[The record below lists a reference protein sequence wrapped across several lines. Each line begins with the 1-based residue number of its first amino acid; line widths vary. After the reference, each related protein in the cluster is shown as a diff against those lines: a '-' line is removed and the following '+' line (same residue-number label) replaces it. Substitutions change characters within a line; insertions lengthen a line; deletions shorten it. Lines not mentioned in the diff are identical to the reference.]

1 MSPPAPA
8 VRPPVDTRQSASS
21 LVDEAVH
28 RLRLAPL
35 ATLGIYYAGSLPFVL
50 ALLYF
55 CADMSRRADAEA
67 RGPGAALAL
76 AALFL
81 GMKTAQAVFAA
92 RLRAQFARQPMPR
105 WPAARLGR
113 VLLVQTGLQAP
124 GLFVLTLP
132 TTVMLLPTPT
142 SFNLLLSLV
151 LTLPLG
157 WEYAF
162 YQNVTALGGGE
173 AGVTAREVA
182 RRAWRHARARPRMNH
197 AGLSILFGLGL
208 FAWLGLLVAA
218 VVLPQ
223 LVQMFTGEEN
233 VFTRD
238 VESLFNTTLFLVSG
252 ALVYLAVDP
261 LVKTFYALRG
271 FYEDSAR
278 TGEDLLSDLRAL
290 PPVAAASTEPG
301 QPAAGSR
308 GRPDPAVLARAG
320 LVVALGWTLAA
331 ATAAAG
337 PLPAP
342 AATPALVPAEVPAAG
357 PSTVSPPAL
366 DRSIREVLGRREFA
380 WRSARSSTP
389 PAVGRQSAAA
399 RLVRSVGEAVG
410 SHVRAGYQAVRDF
423 LARVRRWLR
432 GQEPAPAPETADEHG
447 GRAVPSLLEPLAYLL
462 CGVLA
467 VGGGFLLWQVWR
479 GKGPGRLAGRALGP
493 VTGRALPPDLAAEDL
508 LATQLPEDE
517 WLSLARGLLAS
528 GERRLALRAFYLSL
542 LAGLGE
548 RKLLVIA
555 RHKSNRDYLQELR
568 RRTRDRP
575 ELPGA
580 FGRSVSHFERVWY
593 GSHPVDDGLLDAFQ
607 ADREQALGRGE

>member
-1 MSPPAPA
+1 MSPPAPG
-8 VRPPVDTRQSASS
+8 RPPVDTRQSASS
-21 LVDEAVH
+21 LVDEAFH

-35 ATLGIYYAGSLPFVL
+35 ATLGIYYAGGLPFVL

-55 CADMSRRADAEA
+55 CADMSRRADAAA

-113 VLLVQTGLQAP
+113 VLLVQTGLHAP

-132 TTVMLLPTPT
+132 TTVVLLPAPAA
-142 SFNLLLSLV
+142 FNLLLSLV
-151 LTLPLG
+151 LTLPLA
-157 WEYAF
+157 WVYAF
-162 YQNVTALGGGE
+162 YGNVTALGGGE

-197 AGLSILFGLGL
+197 RGLSILFGLGL

-218 VVLPQ
+218 VALPQ

-238 VESLFNTTLFLVSG
+238 VESLFNTTLFLISG
-252 ALVYLAVDP
+252 ALVYLGIDP
-261 LVKTFYALRG
+261 LVKTFYALRC

-290 PPVAAASTEPG
+290 PAGSVAPMEPG
-301 QPAAGSR
+301 RPPALVR
-308 GRPDPAVLARAG
+308 VG

-342 AATPALVPAEVPAAG
+342 APPASAPAAVPAAR
-357 PSTVSPPAL
+357 PATVSPRAL

-389 PAVGRQSAAA
+389 PAASPQSPVA
-399 RLVRSVGEAVG
+399 RFMRSTVEAVG
-410 SHVRAGYQAVRDF
+410 SHVRAGYRAARDF
-423 LARVRRWLR
+423 LARTRRWLR
-432 GQEPAPAPETADEHG
+432 GHEPAPTPEPADEHPN
-447 GRAVPSLLEPLAYLL
+447 RAVPSVLEPLAFLL
-462 CGVLA
+462 CGLLA
-467 VGGGFLLWQVWR
+467 AGGGYLLWRARR
-479 GKGPGRLAGRALGP
+479 GPGPGRLAGRALDP
-493 VTGRALPPDLAAEDL
+493 VTGRALPPDLATEDV

-517 WLSLARGLLAS
+517 WLSLARRLLAA

-580 FGRSVSHFERVWY
+580 FGRSVGHFERVWY

-607 ADREQALGRGE
+607 ADREQALGQGT